1 MNRTADAKPHENQIV
16 LWDPAYDGCGC
27 SDENRQIANLLALHE
42 EYANAL
48 DYDLFP
54 SFQNSYNSN
63 SYTSGLLDAA
73 GIYKIRPPVS
83 TPGWN
88 DPLPPEYFGK

>member
-1 MNRTADAKPHENQIV
+1 LFFSSAWNSQSLNVGLARVYNYFRDY
-16 LWDPAYDGCGC
+16 DPVVGRYA
-27 SDENRQIANLLALHE
+27 

-63 SYTSGLLDAA
+63 SYTSGLLDAS